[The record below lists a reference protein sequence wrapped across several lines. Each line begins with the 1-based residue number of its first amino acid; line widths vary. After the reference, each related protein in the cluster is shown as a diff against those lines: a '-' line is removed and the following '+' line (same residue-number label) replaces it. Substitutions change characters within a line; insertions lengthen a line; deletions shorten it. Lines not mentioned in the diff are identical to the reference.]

1 MIQLHASTYQ
11 SPIGPIELLSHND
24 RLCYLDFADN
34 PERLIT
40 LMTRRYGKY
49 EVVQSKDHDHWHQ
62 RLDRYFAGEKNAFDG
77 ILLETGG
84 TAFQEKVWQSLR
96 EIPRG
101 ETLDYS
107 SLAARAGNSRAV
119 RAAASSNARNPISIV
134 IPCHRVIG
142 KDGSLRGYAGGEYR
156 KQWLL
161 EFEGAWKG
169 PMQQML
175 LRDVSI
181 QE

>member
-1 MIQLHASTYQ
+1 MTLLHASTYH
-11 SPIGPIELLSHND
+11 SPIGPIELLSHD
-24 RLCYLDFADN
+24 GRLCYLDFADN
-34 PERLIT
+34 PERMT
-40 LMTRRYGKY
+40 RLMTLRYGEY
-49 EVVQSKDHDHWHQ
+49 QVVRSDAHKLWHQ
-62 RLDRYFAGEKNAFDG
+62 RLDRYFAGEDNAFDG
-77 ILLETGG
+77 ALLETGG

-142 KDGSLRGYAGGEYR
+142 KDGSLRGYAGGERR

-161 EFEGAWKG
+161 EFEGAWKTASQG
-169 PMQQML
+169 TLFEDASTQK
-175 LRDVSI
+175 
-181 QE
+181 